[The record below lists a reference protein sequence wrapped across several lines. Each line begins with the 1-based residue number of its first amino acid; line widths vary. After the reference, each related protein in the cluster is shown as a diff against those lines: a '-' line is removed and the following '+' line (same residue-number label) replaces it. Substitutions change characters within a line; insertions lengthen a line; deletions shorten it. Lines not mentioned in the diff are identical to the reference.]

1 MDRQQALEKARR
13 ILDESR
19 IYEGVINLLKWD
31 MMTYMPEAGRPWRVR
46 TSTYM
51 TSKQAELFITPEGR
65 ALAGYFKDMDVSAL
79 ESDIDKAVVRRFL
92 ANYETCA
99 GLPLEMQEEISNAH
113 FASDAAWNEARRR
126 NDYQIWKPA
135 LQHFFDLKYRAAEM
149 LAPNK
154 HPLET
159 MINVYDEDL
168 TVDMCNRLFG
178 ELKHA
183 VSEIMFKVAPACA
196 EIDDSFLAVMGQDL
210 KAVDDLMIYACHR
223 FGYTADMAS
232 FAKIVH
238 GWSAT
243 IGPRDCRVTT
253 NRSGGGH
260 DTLFTGAHEMG
271 HSLYGRGSS
280 EEVVAAGIWGG
291 MKCSAQE
298 SQSRFYENIICRS
311 PEFWEFFYPFVQ
323 ERFPELRSVDK
334 NSFFRAVMKV
344 KPSLKRTT
352 ADELTYNL
360 HPIIRYEIERDLF
373 ERKLSFDKIP
383 EVWADKYE
391 ESLGIRPAN
400 DVEGCLQDIHWT
412 EDFGK
417 FQSYTMGNIFDG
429 QLLRCIL
436 TDIPDFYR
444 QIEQGR
450 FADVHSWFTDK
461 IYRHGYTYPTVNVME
476 RATGE
481 SIKAEYY
488 INYIRSKYYTLFGVE
503 D

>member
-323 ERFPELRSVDK
+323 ERFRS
-334 NSFFRAVMKV
+334 SA
-344 KPSLKRTT
+344 
-352 ADELTYNL
+352 A
-360 HPIIRYEIERDLF
+360 
-373 ERKLSFDKIP
+373 
-383 EVWADKYE
+383 
-391 ESLGIRPAN
+391 
-400 DVEGCLQDIHWT
+400 
-412 EDFGK
+412 
-417 FQSYTMGNIFDG
+417 
-429 QLLRCIL
+429 
-436 TDIPDFYR
+436 
-444 QIEQGR
+444 
-450 FADVHSWFTDK
+450 
-461 IYRHGYTYPTVNVME
+461 
-476 RATGE
+476 
-481 SIKAEYY
+481 
-488 INYIRSKYYTLFGVE
+488 
-503 D
+503 

>member
-1 MDRQQALEKARR
+1 
-13 ILDESR
+13 
-19 IYEGVINLLKWD
+19 
-31 MMTYMPEAGRPWRVR
+31 
-46 TSTYM
+46 
-51 TSKQAELFITPEGR
+51 
-65 ALAGYFKDMDVSAL
+65 
-79 ESDIDKAVVRRFL
+79 
-92 ANYETCA
+92 
-99 GLPLEMQEEISNAH
+99 
-113 FASDAAWNEARRR
+113 
-126 NDYQIWKPA
+126 
-135 LQHFFDLKYRAAEM
+135 
-149 LAPNK
+149 
-154 HPLET
+154 
-159 MINVYDEDL
+159 
-168 TVDMCNRLFG
+168 MCNRLFG

-373 ERKLSFDKIP
+373 ERRLSFDKLP

-417 FQSYTMGNIFDG
+417 FQSYTISFCGAF
-429 QLLRCIL
+429 
-436 TDIPDFYR
+436 
-444 QIEQGR
+444 
-450 FADVHSWFTDK
+450 
-461 IYRHGYTYPTVNVME
+461 
-476 RATGE
+476 
-481 SIKAEYY
+481 
-488 INYIRSKYYTLFGVE
+488 
-503 D
+503 